1 MFEGDYFTI
10 PYDLFDQTDREELL
24 ITLEEFDIGYSE
36 KLPFGKLA
44 PLQRLRC
51 LDLTGVHLHPDTFRM
66 EVCTLT
72 ELRMLTLMYADIREI
87 PREIGNLV
95 HLEHLCLRGNYI
107 ETLPDEMANLR
118 ELKELNLIDNRIS
131 ELPDFLVDLPNVKS
145 ISIWGNLVKPSQVRR
160 REGVDFYFR

>member
-10 PYDLFDQTDREELL
+10 PYSLFDQTDREELT

-44 PLQRLRC
+44 PLQRLRY
-51 LDLTGVHLHPDTFRM
+51 LDLTGVHLHPDTFRL
-66 EVCTLT
+66 EVCALT

-95 HLEHLCLRGNYI
+95 HLEHLCLRGNNI
-107 ETLPDEMANLR
+107 ETLPDEMAKLR
-118 ELKELNLIDNRIS
+118 ELKQINLIHNNIS
-131 ELPDFLVDLPNVKS
+131 HLPDFLVDLPKIKS
-145 ISIWGNLVKPSQVRR
+145 ISIWANPIKPNQVRHK
-160 REGVDFYFR
+160 EGVHWDFN